1 MESVRFERMVRP
13 IELVNRLI
21 SIWPLEGNKYPIES
35 RIRRFHRVLMFVLV
49 SILSIAVSFDVMHHW
64 GSMHEV
70 TECALIASAFYL
82 STLRLAVYT
91 IHEEELKYVVH
102 TMKTDW
108 FESCKEDIA
117 MLKKKC
123 MFGFQLGKHFIV
135 TVVVALT
142 VFILAP
148 ALQIIFGGTDE
159 RVLPFRG
166 YFFRNQINSPYYE
179 YLYAFEIIAGLLG
192 GSTISAAT
200 SLNLIIT
207 MHAAAKFSI
216 VCEKL
221 KSLKSDDINI
231 KDHFANCVR
240 LHQDA
245 ILFADR
251 AENVINILALGQFV
265 ISTGLLC
272 FAGFQLTSLCQ
283 SLQLKLKNPM
293 KLLSLPPTAV
303 TAQQH

>member
-1 MESVRFERMVRP
+1 MESIKFEQMVRP

-21 SIWPLEGNKYPIES
+21 SIWPLEVNKHPIES
-35 RIRRFHRVLMFVLV
+35 QMRPFHRVLMFILV
-49 SILSIAVSFDVMHHW
+49 SILSTAVTADVIHHW

-91 IHEEELKYVVH
+91 IHEEELKYVVD
-102 TMKTDW
+102 TMRSDW

-117 MLKKKC
+117 MFKKKC
-123 MFGFQLGKHFIV
+123 LFGFQLAKHFIV

-148 ALQIIFGGTDE
+148 GLQGTDE

-166 YFFRNQINSPYYE
+166 YFFQNQMNSPYYE

-200 SLNLIIT
+200 SLNLLIV
-207 MHAAAKFSI
+207 MHGAAKFSI
-216 VCEKL
+216 VREKL

-231 KDHFANCVR
+231 KDHLANCVR

-251 AENVINILALGQFV
+251 AENIINILALGQFV
-265 ISTGLLC
+265 ISTGLVC
-272 FAGFQLTSLCQ
+272 FAGFQITS
-283 SLQLKLKNPM
+283 STRLKKPM

-303 TAQQH
+303 TA